1 MTLFSSESS
10 SIGIVERTREG
21 ILQYTFDNFKLQA
34 TNDSMTLRLQAGLST
49 KCGHMG
55 TSLLQKLNSCGYYVW
70 AYNQDDFSARH

>member
-1 MTLFSSESS
+1 MTLFSSEIS

-21 ILQYTFDNFKLQA
+21 ILQYTFDNFNLQA
-34 TNDSMTLRLQAGLST
+34 TNDAMTLRLQAGLST

-55 TSLLQKLNSCGYYVW
+55 TSLFQKLNSCGYYVW